1 MSALGGWRRTHSC
14 GALRAA
20 DAGQTVTLM
29 GWAFRRRDHGG
40 LIFVDLR
47 DREGLTQ
54 LVFNP
59 ATDAAAHEVAG
70 RVRAEFV
77 LAARG
82 VVQRRP
88 PGTENAGLPTGEV
101 EVQVHELR
109 VLNEARPLPFPLDES
124 QETVEP
130 LRLRYRYL
138 DLRRPAMLRNL
149 LLRDQVC
156 RAVRDYLHGQ
166 GFVEVETP
174 MLTRSTPEGA
184 RDFLVPSRLARGS
197 FYALPQSP
205 QLFKQILMVGGL
217 ERYFQIVRC
226 FRDEDL
232 RADRQPEF
240 SQIDIETSFLDR
252 DDFLPIMEGL
262 VVEIFRR
269 AKGVELPRP
278 FPRLSWDEAMRRY
291 GSDKPDVRFG
301 LELADCSD
309 LFRDGAFQVF
319 AQAVAR
325 GGAVKALTVPGAG
338 FSRKDLDDLVEQA
351 KGSGARGLV
360 WVRARRERA
369 AVPGRPA
376 PRAACGVRLLERC
389 GAGVGDLVLLVA
401 DAMPLAA
408 EVLGRLRVS
417 LAGRLGL
424 IPADT
429 YRWLWVVDF
438 PLVEWN
444 ADEKRWDAMHHP
456 FTAPRDE
463 DAAAGL
469 SDPGRR
475 ARQGLRP
482 RAQRPG
488 DRRRLDPHPL
498 ASAPA
503 ARLRA
508 ARHRRGPG
516 AREVRIPARGAGV
529 RRAAHGRDRVRPRP
543 AGRGPGRRGVD
554 PRRDRL
560 PEDPEGHLPADR
572 RPGRRW
578 PTPSSPSWAWRSS
591 PSPTPGPSRRGSF
604 AILGLMREAERRK
617 RAEDGKT
624 EACLSRPPTAS
635 PSPPTPISCPS
646 WGGTT
651 STSGCWSPSS
661 PCGSSPAAP
670 RSPSRGTSSR

>member
-20 DAGQTVTLM
+20 QAGETVTLM
-29 GWAFRRRDHGG
+29 GWAYRRRDHGG

-59 ATDAAAHEVAG
+59 ETDAAAHEVAG

-88 PGTENAGLPTGEV
+88 PGTENTGLPTGEV

-240 SQIDIETSFLDR
+240 TQIDIETSFLDR
-252 DDFLPIMEGL
+252 DEFLPIMEGL

-269 AKGVELPRP
+269 AKGIELSRP
-278 FPRLSWDEAMRRY
+278 FPRMSWDEAMRRY
-291 GSDKPDVRFG
+291 GSDKPDVRFA
-301 LELADCSD
+301 LELTDCSD
-309 LFRDGAFQVF
+309 LFRDAAFQVF

-351 KGSGARGLV
+351 KGSGAKGLV
-360 WVRARRERA
+360 WVRVGEGGLQSPAARHLE
-369 AVPGRPA
+369 P
-376 PRAACGVRLLERC
+376 VRSALLERC

-424 IPADT
+424 IPSDS

-469 SDPGRR
+469 SDPGSAR
-475 ARQGLRP
+475 AKAYDLVLNGQEIGGGSIRIHSRPLQQRVFEVLGIDEAQARAKFGFLLDALEYGAPPMGGIAFGL
-482 RAQRPG
+482 
-488 DRRRLDPHPL
+488 DRLVAVLAGETSIRDVIAFPKTQKGTCPL
-498 ASAPA
+498 TDAPA
-503 ARLRA
+503 PVADAQLA
-508 ARHRRGPG
+508 
-516 AREVRIPARGAGV
+516 ELGV
-529 RRAAHGRDRVRPRP
+529 ALV
-543 AGRGPGRRGVD
+543 
-554 PRRDRL
+554 
-560 PEDPEGHLPADR
+560 PE
-572 RPGRRW
+572 
-578 PTPSSPSWAWRSS
+578 
-591 PSPTPGPSRRGSF
+591 
-604 AILGLMREAERRK
+604 
-617 RAEDGKT
+617 
-624 EACLSRPPTAS
+624 
-635 PSPPTPISCPS
+635 
-646 WGGTT
+646 
-651 STSGCWSPSS
+651 
-661 PCGSSPAAP
+661 PAAGPEPP
-670 RSPSRGTSSR
+670 R